1 MLLKWRQR
9 HFVRFLPLIGNPFL
23 VPVGLQQLL
32 KQLSVRSP
40 KQRFSVLTML
50 WWTRLPEIFL
60 ASDSHYHHS
69 LCRGKKAVEDCMLVC
84 NVIAPNDSKTLFH
97 ALASPGGE
105 KDETAE
111 ADDLLKSLMTTY
123 KNSKTKSIKTQILRR
138 ISTRSAHEK
147 NFTRHMESCL
157 HYRYRERGVMQ
168 ER

>member
-40 KQRFSVLTML
+40 KQRFSV
-50 WWTRLPEIFL
+50 
-60 ASDSHYHHS
+60 
-69 LCRGKKAVEDCMLVC
+69 C

-123 KNSKTKSIKTQILRR
+123 KNAKTKSIKTQILRR